1 MDFEKLSA
9 PFPPTLIHWRVG
21 STTGDKTKGMA
32 LAYLDARD
40 VMDRLDDVCGPEGW
54 QDRYKHANGKTW
66 CEIGVKVQPD
76 LTKISA
82 DGFTNTIPGEWV
94 WKSDGAGDTD
104 FEGDKGAFSSAFK
117 RAAVRWGIGRYLYD
131 VPSIWV
137 EIVKRGKSY
146 AIAPHEE
153 ARLIAHAE
161 RHGLKGSAV
170 DVGTESKADSRDP
183 FKELSAAI
191 KQSISLDHLTELWTS
206 HQEQIKALPPEW
218 QQILIEEKNAK
229 KDELTAKEAA

>member
-21 STTGDKTKGMA
+21 STTGDKAKGMA

-40 VMDRLDDVCGPEGW
+40 VMVRLDEVCGPEGW

-66 CEIGVKVQPD
+66 CEIGIKVQPD
-76 LTKISA
+76 LTKINA
-82 DGFTNTIPGEWV
+82 DGFTDTIRGEWV

-137 EIVKRGKSY
+137 EIVKRGKSF

-161 RHGLKGSAV
+161 LHGLKGSTV
-170 DVGTESKADSRDP
+170 DVGTMPKKPSRKEYTELSKA
-183 FKELSAAI
+183 I
-191 KQSISLDHLTELWTS
+191 KDAISLDHLATFWKDKQPEIL
-206 HQEQIKALPPEW
+206 ALPEDW
-218 QQILIEEKNAK
+218 QQELTEEKNRK
-229 KDELTAKEAA
+229 KDQLSAKEEP